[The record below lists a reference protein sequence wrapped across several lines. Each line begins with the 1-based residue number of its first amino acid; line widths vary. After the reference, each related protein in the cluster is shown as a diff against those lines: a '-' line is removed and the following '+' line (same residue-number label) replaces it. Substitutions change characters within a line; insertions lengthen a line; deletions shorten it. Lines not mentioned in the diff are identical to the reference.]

1 MPASHQRGEGGDE
14 PSCKGAGA
22 KRYAD
27 AKAALAGV
35 VADGQT
41 LAVGGFGLCGI
52 PEALIAALRDS
63 AVSGLTVISNNAGV
77 DGFGLGQLLA
87 TRQIRKMI
95 SSYVGENKEFERQY
109 LAGELELEFNPQG
122 TLAERLRAG
131 GAGIPAF
138 YTATGYGTIVA
149 DGKETREFDGKHYVL
164 ETALQADVALIKAW
178 RADTAGNLVFR
189 KTARNFNPACAMAG
203 RICIAEVE
211 EIVELGAIDP
221 DQVHLPGI
229 YVDRLVLNATPEKRI
244 EQRTVRQ
251 GDK

>member
-1 MPASHQRGEGGDE
+1 MSQTKLQP
-14 PSCKGAGA
+14 
-22 KRYAD
+22 D
-27 AKAALAGV
+27 AQTALDGI

-63 AVSGLTVISNNAGV
+63 GVRNLTAISNNAGV
-77 DGFGLGQLLA
+77 DGFGLGQLLE
-87 TRQIRKMI
+87 TRQISKMI

-109 LAGELELEFNPQG
+109 LGGELELEFNPQG

-138 YTATGYGTIVA
+138 FTATGYGTIVA
-149 DGKETREFDGKHYVL
+149 EGKETREFNGKHYVM
-164 ETALQADVALIKAW
+164 ETALVADVSLVKAW
-178 RADTAGNLVFR
+178 KADTAGNLVFR

-203 RICIAEVE
+203 KVCIAEVE
-211 EIVELGAIDP
+211 EVVEVGAIDP
-221 DQVHLPGI
+221 DHVHLPGI
-229 YVDRLVLNATPEKRI
+229 YVDRIVHNPTPEKRI